1 MGFDRKGVVAVE
13 RSDEAGLGLAGS
25 EPGFGAA
32 DRVTKI
38 HSAILDA
45 VVEQRLPPGTKLPED
60 QLATLF
66 SVSRTLVRGA
76 LRSLAQDGIVVL
88 ARNRGASVASP
99 SPSDARE
106 LFDARRVVEAVTTS
120 RAAAQATESDLLDL
134 EAVLHQGRDAL
145 AANDRG
151 RAIRLSGIFHVRVAG
166 VARQAVLEGFLK
178 ELVARSSLVIALY
191 GHRGRSDCGDAEHTG
206 LIEALRRR
214 DGAHAVAL
222 MTEHLHHLED
232 DLDLDR
238 QVRASLPLAKL
249 LA

>member
-1 MGFDRKGVVAVE
+1 MGFERQGVVVPEGREDAVA
-13 RSDEAGLGLAGS
+13 DEDGRH
-25 EPGFGAA
+25 GAA
-32 DRVTKI
+32 DRVTAI
-38 HSAILDA
+38 HDAILGA

-99 SPSDARE
+99 SPADARE
-106 LFDARRVVEAVTTS
+106 LFDARRVVEAVTTL
-120 RAAAQATESDLLDL
+120 RAAAQATESDFLDL
-134 EAVLHQGRDAL
+134 EALLREGRDAL
-145 AANDRG
+145 AADDRG
-151 RAIRLSGIFHVRVAG
+151 RAIRLSGTFHVKIAG

-191 GHRGRSDCGDAEHTG
+191 GHRGRSDCGDAEHAE

-214 DGAHAVAL
+214 DGPHAVTL

-238 QVRASLPLAKL
+238 QARAALPLAKL
-249 LA
+249 LAGG